1 MQTLLPPQLE
11 MYRYF
16 CATHASIS
24 LRHSSMSNLNGALM
38 PQLRFSMGLL
48 IAGMARVEAE
58 NNFPSNRECGHGPR
72 PHRRSYLLQSPLF
85 TPLGNL
91 ENVTVLLLTISK

>member
-24 LRHSSMSNLNGALM
+24 LRHSSMSNLNSALL
-38 PQLRFSMGLL
+38 PELRFNVSLL
-48 IAGMARVEAE
+48 IAGMATVEAE
-58 NNFPSNRECGHGPR
+58 NSIPSN
-72 PHRRSYLLQSPLF
+72 
-85 TPLGNL
+85 
-91 ENVTVLLLTISK
+91 